1 MDTSTQTLIRLI
13 QSAEVKKNIL
23 EEAQRLADI
32 KARNVEVMRLIS
44 NVEGM

>member
-32 KARNVEVMRLIS
+32 KARNVAVMRLIS

>member
-13 QSAEVKKNIL
+13 QSAEVKKNI
-23 EEAQRLADI
+23 EDEAKRLADI

>member
-1 MDTSTQTLIRLI
+1 MDTSTQTLIRHI
-13 QSAEVKKNIL
+13 QSAEVKTNI
-23 EEAQRLADI
+23 EDEAKRLADI